1 MEIKM
6 NNRKIYFINKRLQT
20 RIILKFVL
28 MVIFWAVTT
37 VGVYTYLI
45 ENKLDSI
52 RYSSHVDITTTGE
65 LLLPITIGTHLFS
78 LLIFAVMLAV
88 VMRSIWK
95 SLSPPLYSIKKDL
108 SRIASGDLTYE
119 VSLCKGEEFQDL
131 ASELDHMRREL
142 RENIVRIKDQQ
153 MTLSAAATEIENAIS
168 AGNLSV
174 THVVPLQSAASQMRE
189 VVQKYSY

>member
-28 MVIFWAVTT
+28 MVIFWAVAT

-45 ENKLDSI
+45 EKKLDSI

-95 SLSPPLYSIKKDL
+95 RLSPPLYSIKKDL

-131 ASELDHMRREL
+131 ASALDHMRREF

-153 MTLSAAATEIENAIS
+153 MTLSAAAAEINYAIS
-168 AGNLSV
+168 AGNLSM
-174 THVVPLQSAASQMRE
+174 THVVSLQSAVSRMRE
-189 VVQKYSY
+189 AVQKFYY